1 MGNCTLL
8 LENMTRSFSS
18 KECPTFPFFSP
29 DGSLHSV
36 SIQTLPGYLSILSL
50 FHRVVYLSTRRI
62 SSSLLA
68 CSAQSL
74 PFALLKL
81 NTDYN
86 SMREEEGE
94 NGLARKECPSF
105 PFFYP
110 LSWTDPCVEYTRQI
124 DSPTWILSLFHK
136 VDLPRVPT
144 RRRISFGASIC
155 KIMNLLL
162 LWIPAQEDRE

>member
-1 MGNCTLL
+1 MTLMGNCTLL

-105 PFFYP
+105 PFFSP

-124 DSPTWILSLFHK
+124 DSPMDTFPVPQSSTFHESPRGGGSLLEQAYVK
-136 VDLPRVPT
+136 L
-144 RRRISFGASIC
+144 
-155 KIMNLLL
+155 
-162 LWIPAQEDRE
+162 